1 MIFSYVRQC
10 GNEIAEIHAFPAE
23 LTERVKN
30 TVQLLAGGQMH
41 APSEAV
47 ISVRL
52 AGDIQSIPYRVY
64 YEKQQLLTYMNSS
77 DDIALIAL
85 CLGTRHYD
93 GFIREQCLRRL
104 LVVEEKWTT
113 PFVVQLLGEY
123 VIEVIL
129 PIHEHFLKGV
139 ERKYID
145 FFREN
150 VKYCE
155 CLGHR
160 ATSYWNEYYRPR
172 FQAYKD
178 YPAVKA
184 LAALKLAARPV
195 KGKAALVPDV
205 RIGTASAARS
215 LTVVGQQQTLAY
227 FIK

>member
-1 MIFSYVRQC
+1 MIFSDVRQC
-10 GNEIAEIHAFPAE
+10 GSKIAEIHAFPAE

-30 TVQLLAGGQMH
+30 AAQLLARGQMH

-52 AGDIQSIPYRVY
+52 VGELQSIPYRVY
-64 YEKQQLLTYMNSS
+64 YEKQQLFTCMNIS

-104 LVVEEKWTT
+104 LVVNEKWTA

-123 VIEVIL
+123 VIEVIQ
-129 PIHEHFLKGV
+129 PIHEHFLEGV
-139 ERKYID
+139 EGKYLD

-150 VKYCE
+150 LKYCE
-155 CLGHR
+155 YLGHR
-160 ATSYWNEYYRPR
+160 AISYWNEYYRSR
-172 FQAYKD
+172 FPSHKD

-184 LAALKLAARPV
+184 LATLKLAARPV
-195 KGKAALVPDV
+195 KCQS
-205 RIGTASAARS
+205 T
-215 LTVVGQQQTLAY
+215 
-227 FIK
+227 